1 MKFSQSNFV
10 FENIARRAKSVN
22 IVCGGTHRVVF
33 LHCERTTIARRAKSV
48 NIVCG
53 GTHRVVFPHCERTT
67 IKMISFLFFHAFM
80 LLIIYVCYRNL
91 DLGEVLDCLLGIQ
104 TLLDPSSDQMNAS

>member
-1 MKFSQSNFV
+1 MYGVSSEDFWCA
-10 FENIARRAKSVN
+10 EP
-22 IVCGGTHRVVF
+22 IVKYVYN
-33 LHCERTTIARRAKSV
+33 CERTTI
-48 NIVCG
+48 
-53 GTHRVVFPHCERTT
+53 T
-67 IKMISFLFFHAFM
+67 IILFLFFYAFM